1 MALENFLSLLT
12 SINSCDNRD
21 CLNLTFSVSEN
32 FNSGNACAGMDTDV
46 IAGSHCEDDTY
57 IGVNEII
64 DYPFMQTLVD
74 DDDNEASVL
83 NDALREN
90 SSIIGEMKMRVD
102 NGHKNKTMMG
112 LKSKSINTER
122 REPIDISQF
131 NANMLDIY
139 SRVINTGAYNFQ
151 VARIPIPGGLNIAAW
166 REYLNDYY
174 DNKIVDYLE
183 FGWPSSF
190 VHSAPLMSTSKII
203 SLVQSIQV
211 MCVLICR

>member
-1 MALENFLSLLT
+1 MEDEADRSSGKDNADCGSQLDDVCDSKDSSAFSVIENLNDGTGKLSLSVNE

-32 FNSGNACAGMDTDV
+32 FNSGNACAGMDTDD

-64 DYPFMQTLVD
+64 DYPFMQTLAD
-74 DDDNEASVL
+74 DDDNEDSVL

-139 SRVINTGAYNFQ
+139 STVILLTQGPTTFRLPVFQ
-151 VARIPIPGGLNIAAW
+151 
-166 REYLNDYY
+166 YL
-174 DNKIVDYLE
+174 V
-183 FGWPSSF
+183 
-190 VHSAPLMSTSKII
+190 V
-203 SLVQSIQV
+203 
-211 MCVLICR
+211 